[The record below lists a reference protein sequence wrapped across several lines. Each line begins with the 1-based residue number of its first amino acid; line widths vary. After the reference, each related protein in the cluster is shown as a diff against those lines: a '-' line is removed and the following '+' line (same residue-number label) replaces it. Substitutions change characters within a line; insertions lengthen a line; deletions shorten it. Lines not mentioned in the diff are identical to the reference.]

1 MMRPLPLTRRRRA
14 GFTLIEVMVASAI
27 LGLSLVVMF
36 GFHSQA
42 VRSNMNAHRMTDCTY
57 LAQSRLE
64 QLLAEDWTAS
74 SLPTDLQDL
83 GSDASTVSEITAF
96 EHVDSTVNAAYDT
109 NVSHGPVMYQVSW
122 DVQGMGGSTS
132 TTDDWLRLRVR
143 CIYPDA
149 QFNTSH
155 SATISSYRFRDSG

>member
-1 MMRPLPLTRRRRA
+1 MIRSLSRARGRSA
-14 GFTLIEVMVASAI
+14 GFTLLEVMVASAI

-57 LAQSRLE
+57 LAQSRME

-74 SLPTDLQDL
+74 SLPPDLQDL
-83 GSDASTVSEITAF
+83 GSDASTVAEVDDF
-96 EHVDSTVNAAYDT
+96 EHLAAVVNAANDT
-109 NVSHGPVMYQVSW
+109 DVTHGPVLYQVSW
-122 DVQGMGGSTS
+122 DVEGMGGSTT

-143 CIYPDA
+143 CTYPDA
-149 QFNTSH
+149 QFGTEH
-155 SATISSYRFRDSG
+155 SATLSSYRFRDSG